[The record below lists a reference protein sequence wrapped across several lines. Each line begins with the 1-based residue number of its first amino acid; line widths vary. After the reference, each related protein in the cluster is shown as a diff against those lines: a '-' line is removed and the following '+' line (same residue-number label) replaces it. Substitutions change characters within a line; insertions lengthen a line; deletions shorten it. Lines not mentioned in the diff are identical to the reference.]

1 MSDLEVDIVLDIL
14 SNNYRREILRLLS
27 VADCYAFELAKV
39 LQISQRAVTKHLK
52 FLEETGLVI
61 SEKRPSSK
69 GPEREY
75 YMLNKTIVLS
85 FILAPNL
92 FQSSIRRLT
101 EDQINKPQI
110 TPALQLDPPKPSN
123 LKEALKEGQKLL
135 PEILANLDVVAI
147 QQSRLLRAYQ
157 GVRSHII
164 DILENNDI
172 DANKQRVL
180 LHLIENDGVA
190 TKDEIERFLGKISN
204 LDDILSELENN
215 GILSTIV
222 LQDNNKVQLKVQL
235 I

>member
-101 EDQINKPQI
+101 EDQMNKPQI

-123 LKEALKEGQKLL
+123 LIEALKEGQKLL
-135 PEILANLDVVAI
+135 PEILANLDVLAI

-164 DILENNDI
+164 DILENNDVE
-172 DANKQRVL
+172 ANKQRVL
-180 LHLIENDGVA
+180 LHLVENDGVA

-204 LDDILSELENN
+204 LDEILSELEDD
-215 GILSTIV
+215 GIISTIM
-222 LQDNNKVQLKVQL
+222 LQDNNRVQLKVQL